1 MKSSRVL
8 AGFLLLGGAAFS
20 APAERVSFQGSD
32 IDKRMTYRL
41 ELRTP
46 KPPALY
52 KVSGDDL
59 ELLTDSF
66 DCRHDKESHHCEPR
80 ERVRL
85 PGYGYPDFELYE
97 VRYDS
102 KEASLVGLSG
112 HSGPQV
118 FARLRK
124 RNVAKNQ

>member
-1 MKSSRVL
+1 MKSSPVL
-8 AGFLLLGGAAFS
+8 AGFLFFGGAAFS
-20 APAERVSFQGSD
+20 AIADRVSFQGSD
-32 IDKRMTYRL
+32 LDKRTTYRF

-52 KVSGDDL
+52 KVSGDEL

-66 DCRHDKESHHCEPR
+66 DCEQEKLGQRCEPR

-85 PGYGYPDFELYE
+85 SGYVYPDFELYE
-97 VRYDS
+97 VKYNN
-102 KEASLVGLSG
+102 KEVSLVGLSG

-124 RNVAKNQ
+124 RSVAKNR